1 MPIYDYVCS
10 ACGHRFEVFH
20 GLNETGPRQCP
31 VCEGPVHRAFVPPT
45 ILFKG
50 SGWARM
56 DRRQSGAS
64 AKRSRSGDTAG
75 EKSGDTADK
84 AGDTADKAG
93 DKAGDGSSGSTP
105 APSAGSSD

>member
-20 GLNETGPRQCP
+20 GLNETGPHQCP

-75 EKSGDTADK
+75 EKSGEK
-84 AGDTADKAG
+84 SGDTADKAG
-93 DKAGDGSSGSTP
+93 EKAGDGSSGSTP